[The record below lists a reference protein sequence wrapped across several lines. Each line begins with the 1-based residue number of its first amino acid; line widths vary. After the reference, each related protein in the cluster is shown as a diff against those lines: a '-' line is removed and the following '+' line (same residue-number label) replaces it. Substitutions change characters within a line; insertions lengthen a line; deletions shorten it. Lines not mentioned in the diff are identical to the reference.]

1 MTRQLQALAQVASYQ
16 TLPAFCRLQE
26 TPAAITRSLT
36 VSSFLIL
43 RLSDFFSF
51 CLSSSFFNCLPWM
64 KTDVIREVFQIAE
77 TDFYGL
83 NFLPVNNSQA
93 LKAVLILIFT
103 AKY

>member
-1 MTRQLQALAQVASYQ
+1 
-16 TLPAFCRLQE
+16 
-26 TPAAITRSLT
+26 
-36 VSSFLIL
+36 
-43 RLSDFFSF
+43 
-51 CLSSSFFNCLPWM
+51 M